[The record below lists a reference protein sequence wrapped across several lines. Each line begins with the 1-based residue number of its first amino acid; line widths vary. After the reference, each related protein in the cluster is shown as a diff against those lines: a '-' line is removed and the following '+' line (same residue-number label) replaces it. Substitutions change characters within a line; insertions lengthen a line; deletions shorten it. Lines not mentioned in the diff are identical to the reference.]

1 MESKHNLT
9 CTKHGDYFLPDL
21 TLPESNDDRDIGIYG
36 RRHLAYLKQHRRIT
50 YINLLTSGKLHSYLA
65 DVNEQATDMLLTIM
79 EQMKKAQGVTE
90 KLKSADQMAWVGKM
104 NNIHACADEI
114 VRNDL
119 IYQ

>member
-9 CTKHGDYFLPDL
+9 YTKHGDYFLPDL
-21 TLPESNDDRDIGIYG
+21 ILPESNDDRDIGIYG
-36 RRHLAYLKQHRRIT
+36 RQHCAYLKKHRKIV
-50 YINLLTSGKLHSYLA
+50 YANLLTSGKLHSYLA
-65 DVNEQATDMLLTIM
+65 DINEQATDMLLTIM

-90 KLKSADQMAWVGKM
+90 ELKAEGQMLWVGKM
-104 NNIHACADEI
+104 NNIRACADEI